1 MLHELVDYALQYYR
15 DFVAPTQRYRQPD
28 SVEKIALEDLAR
40 TLEKLPSNVDA
51 ETIQTQVYEVG
62 KRNSFTELRVWFK
75 ALYEIL
81 LGQSQGPRMGSF
93 IALYGREQT
102 VKLIRSVLAG
112 EPLNNNKAGG
122 SA

>member
-1 MLHELVDYALQYYR
+1 M
-15 DFVAPTQRYRQPD
+15 APPQRYRQPD
-28 SVEKIALEDLAR
+28 SAEKIALEDLAQ
-40 TLEKLPSNVDA
+40 TLEKLPDDVDA

-93 IALYGREQT
+93 IALYGRDET

-112 EPLNNNKAGG
+112 ELLANNNAGG